1 MRAVGAQLDI
11 MQVNSF
17 SLFWAADSV
26 SVEYET
32 RDGQRE
38 RRDFSGEKLRELSLR
53 MRFRR
58 SNRDT

>member
-17 SLFWAADSV
+17 SLFWAPDSV

-38 RRDFSGEKLRELSLR
+38 RRDFSVEKLRELSLR